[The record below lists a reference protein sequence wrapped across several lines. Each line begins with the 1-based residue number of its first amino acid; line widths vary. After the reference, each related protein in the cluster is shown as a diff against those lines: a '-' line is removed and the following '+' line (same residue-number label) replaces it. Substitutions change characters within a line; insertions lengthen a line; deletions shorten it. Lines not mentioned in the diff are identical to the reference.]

1 MSKTLKEK
9 YRQRSA
15 EEAEH
20 INSCTATKQRKD
32 ELRKTLKLIEES
44 VDPRFKKFLLEGF
57 DTAEA
62 EQVVKQLDNIADL
75 ATKYKADELNR
86 AAKEAEKVARKLV
99 GLEGKGPQWLA
110 KSLGSLTK
118 GLLPRI
124 KDVFDFTGLVTQGLK
139 GIAPALKLTIGR
151 EMEAKDKSADS
162 LADVLKFN
170 QRDSTKKAM
179 KQAFLPSGFFKALKG
194 VPFLN
199 VDKLVDQLIRNNSYN
214 ELVGIKAPAKAA
226 FSKEDY
232 QELEKGLKGDNEVL
246 KKFLASISD
255 EEEETVAAPERP
267 AKVNLDLAKEASKKI
282 QAIAANAGWG
292 REYINNAL
300 LARAKKLG
308 FKAEIKSG
316 KFKVQS
322 DGKTPAAQA
331 LYIIFM
337 STEKMLRSR
346 WENMKKQ
353 RDRGDAAKVA
363 TEQFNKLRDKFAAT
377 GLSGKELADAI
388 ENAIFRKGK
397 ELGFNVIRT
406 PDGRV
411 DIEGDDRT
419 AALWELVTIFD
430 DLLDE
435 PMSRM
440 RIEQEPKSK
449 VRIQEPMRIAA
460 GRERR
465 KS

>member
-1 MSKTLKEK
+1 MP
-9 YRQRSA
+9 
-15 EEAEH
+15 
-20 INSCTATKQRKD
+20 D
-32 ELRKTLKLIEES
+32 
-44 VDPRFKKFLLEGF
+44 
-57 DTAEA
+57 
-62 EQVVKQLDNIADL
+62 
-75 ATKYKADELNR
+75 
-86 AAKEAEKVARKLV
+86 
-99 GLEGKGPQWLA
+99 
-110 KSLGSLTK
+110 
-118 GLLPRI
+118 
-124 KDVFDFTGLVTQGLK
+124 
-139 GIAPALKLTIGR
+139 
-151 EMEAKDKSADS
+151 
-162 LADVLKFN
+162 
-170 QRDSTKKAM
+170 
-179 KQAFLPSGFFKALKG
+179 GFFASLKG

-199 VDKLVDQLIRNNSYN
+199 VDKLIDQLIRNNSFN
-214 ELVGIKAPAKAA
+214 ELVGIKPPTKVA

-232 QELEKGLKGDNEVL
+232 KELQKGLKGDNEVL

-255 EEEETVAAPERP
+255 KEAEDDETAMAPEQS
-267 AKVNLDLAKEASKKI
+267 AKVNLDLAREASKKI

-316 KFKVQS
+316 KIKVQS

-346 WENMKKQ
+346 WENVKKQ

-363 TEQFNKLRDKFAAT
+363 TEQFNKLRDKFVAA
-377 GLSGKELADAI
+377 GLSGKELANAI
-388 ENAIFRKGK
+388 EDAIFRKGK
-397 ELGFNVIRT
+397 ELGFNVIQT

-449 VRIQEPMRIAA
+449 VRIQAPMRIAA